1 MPLNNNVRPLCKQPA
16 VPRPGGLDITAD
28 LHLLRELIKR
38 DFVGRFTAS
47 ALGVF
52 WIVLQP
58 AILVGV
64 YWFVFTYM
72 IPMRGLTA
80 GGVSYIYFLLSG
92 LLPWMAVNEGLM
104 RGMTSIVENAPMV
117 RRLPLR
123 SELLVIVPNVSALLF
138 ETVALILFM
147 IVWTMTHGL
156 PSTAWLLPFA
166 LALQLALQIGISL
179 MLAATFVFF
188 RDLAQILGF
197 ILSVLF
203 YLSPILYQPSGRF
216 AKFFAWNPLTP
227 LVGLFRSALLGSP
240 LPDVPSIVF
249 LLVVT
254 AAAGIASML
263 FFRRVQPD
271 LVDLV

>member
-1 MPLNNNVRPLCKQPA
+1 MALDNNVPPVCKRPSVQG
-16 VPRPGGLDITAD
+16 PGFTITAD

-52 WIVLQP
+52 WVVLQP

-64 YWFVFTYM
+64 YWFVFTFM
-72 IPMRGLTA
+72 IPMRGIFP
-80 GGVSYIYFLLSG
+80 GGGSYISFLLSG
-92 LLPWMAVNEGLM
+92 LLPWMAINEGLM

-123 SELLVIVPNVSALLF
+123 SELLVVVPNVSAMLF
-138 ETVALILFM
+138 ETVALILYM
-147 IVWTMTHGL
+147 VVIAMTRGM
-156 PSTAWLLPFA
+156 PAMAWLLPFA
-166 LALQLALQIGISL
+166 LALQLSLQIGVSL
-179 MLAATFVFF
+179 MLAATYVFF

-197 ILSVLF
+197 VLSVLF
-203 YLSPILYQPSGRF
+203 YLSPILYQPAGRF
-216 AKFFAWNPLTP
+216 AKLFAWNPLTP
-227 LVGLFRSALLGSP
+227 LLGLFRSALLGSP

-249 LLVVT
+249 LLAAT
-254 AAAGIASML
+254 AAAGIASLL